1 MSGLAFVM
9 AVPLWQAP
17 PIRYA
22 HLTALRLA

>member
-1 MSGLAFVM
+1 MSGLAFII
-9 AVPLWQAP
+9 AVLLWQAP